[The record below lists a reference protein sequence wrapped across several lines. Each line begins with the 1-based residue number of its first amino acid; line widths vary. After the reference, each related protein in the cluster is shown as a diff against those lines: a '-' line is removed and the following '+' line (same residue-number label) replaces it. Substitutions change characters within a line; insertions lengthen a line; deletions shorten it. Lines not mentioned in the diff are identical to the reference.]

1 MPRALF
7 EIYQKNFD
15 KTLNRLTGMIEL
27 YQNQTKEVQ
36 SVTLKEIELSI
47 SEMERSISQMEL
59 EVILEKIPDN
69 KKKLTKIIENNKN
82 IVKQYKREIQDLKYK
97 EQSILNKK
105 NLAYIPS
112 NKKKKITQ
120 LNFLKEEQNIDTINP
135 KEDEDTALFI
145 DKNNYE
151 NKKSHIFDK
160 YTINDDTNEEMNLQ
174 KDEAIRRINEHNI
187 DNDDIISKINK
198 NDIDLSTR
206 KKNEEKDKDSENNK
220 YKLNKDNILKKIMR
234 IIYNII
240 QFLIAII
247 IAFYKY
253 IIYKGYI
260 KLKNY
265 LIRRY
270 GQANSRRINM
280 ILFIIGFIII
290 YSLFLYI
297 WNSFKLRNVDNP
309 LYLVEKNSSIIFEKN
324 ETNNFFK
331 NNTIENNNITANNN
345 ANNKNINYNN
355 TNHNITNDNIEN
367 TNITNYNIT
376 NNNNISNNNKTNNIS
391 NNITN

>member
-1 MPRALF
+1 MPSALF

-367 TNITNYNIT
+367 NNITNYNIT